1 MEGETFYVIY
11 FPQGNDMPYCRVAY
25 DYINF
30 KDENNDFGPVSG
42 ELLKPIKEGNK
53 LIYNGYSLMANWH
66 DATLFETKEEALN
79 TILNNVDTPRIQKD
93 KLQIIEI
100 KIEKTLVYGT
110 K

>member
-1 MEGETFYVIY
+1 
-11 FPQGNDMPYCRVAY
+11 
-25 DYINF
+25 
-30 KDENNDFGPVSG
+30 
-42 ELLKPIKEGNK
+42 
-53 LIYNGYSLMANWH
+53 MADWH

-79 TILNNVDTPRIQKD
+79 IILNNIDTPRIQKD

>member
-1 MEGETFYVIY
+1 M
-11 FPQGNDMPYCRVAY
+11 QYCRVVY

-30 KDENNDFGPVSG
+30 KDKNNEFGPVPN
-42 ELLKPIKEGNK
+42 ELLKPIKEGSK
-53 LIYNGYSLMANWH
+53 LIYNGYSLMADWH

-79 TILNNVDTPRIQKD
+79 IILNNIDTPRIQKD

-100 KIEKTLVYGT
+100 KIEKNLVYGT